1 MPITLAYRQPV
12 LPNPTP
18 NPTPNPGDYGDGQ
31 DYGDACSILV
41 PADLTQFGL
50 LRSMTSGGAEMMED
64 NSPAWGAAVTYA
76 AGDRAYLPG
85 THRVYESVKD
95 GNTGKDP
102 SQAVNQYNA
111 SGASTWW
118 IDIGPTNRYAMF
130 DGLVSTQTAAPSPLT
145 VTLTPGSFNGFAVF
159 GLDADSYDVE
169 IRDQPGGDVY
179 YAEIGVPLEGS
190 MPADYYEYFFE
201 RFKPRR
207 QLIRAGID
215 PYASAEITVTF
226 YKGSGDVKVG
236 MFAIGDLRP
245 VGIPQRDASVE
256 PQDFSYVKQDA
267 FGNATVQKR
276 ANATGMTI
284 TTKMFKDDA
293 ESVLD
298 TVKEVLGVPVV
309 VVGSQ
314 APDFPWL
321 TVFGLVSGR
330 MSPANY
336 PYATLGL
343 SVKGLI

>member
-1 MPITLAYRQPV
+1 MPIALAYRQVV
-12 LPNPTP
+12 LPNPDP
-18 NPTPNPGDYGDGQ
+18 SPGGTGDGQ

-50 LRSMTSGGAEMMED
+50 LRSMTSGGEEMPED
-64 NSPAWGAAVTYA
+64 SAPVWDAGATYI
-76 AGDRAYLPG
+76 AGDRVYLPA

-102 SQAVNQYNA
+102 SQVVNQYNA
-111 SGASTWW
+111 SGAPTWW

-130 DGLVSTQTAAPSPLT
+130 DGLVSTQTSAPSPLT
-145 VTLTPGSFNGFAVF
+145 VTLTPGSFNGFALF
-159 GLDADSYDVE
+159 GLDADSYSIE
-169 IRDQPGGDVY
+169 IRDMPGGEIY
-179 YAEIGVPLEGS
+179 YAETDVPLEGS
-190 MPADYYEYFFE
+190 APADYYEYFFE

-207 QLIRAGID
+207 QFIRAGLD
-215 PYASAEITVTF
+215 PYADAELTITF

-267 FGNATVQKR
+267 FGNTTVQKR

-284 TTKMFKDDA
+284 TTKMYKDDA
-293 ESVLD
+293 GAVLD

-314 APDFPWL
+314 AQEFEWL

-330 MSPANY
+330 MSPAEF
-336 PYATLGL
+336 PYATLNI
-343 SVKGLI
+343 SVKGFI